1 MLSDSVLDTLRTAA
15 AARDRYRREVLGVTI
30 DEPTATLGI
39 ESQIVDFALTATD
52 WYTEKA
58 DAMQSNEARLL
69 GQRINKALDTAR
81 RSVRDIGEL
90 LLTIPHC
97 DDELPPGSR
106 LTWSHLNDA
115 LRASSMIAEAQELIE
130 QLTPEALEN
139 EEA

>member
-58 DAMQSNEARLL
+58 DAMKNNEARLL

-106 LTWSHLNDA
+106 LNEIHVRLVESANEMLTDTL
-115 LRASSMIAEAQELIE
+115 ELIV

-139 EEA
+139 E

>member
-30 DEPTATLGI
+30 NEPTATLGI

-58 DAMQSNEARLL
+58 DAMKNNEARLL
-69 GQRINKALDTAR
+69 GQRINQALDTAR
-81 RSVRDIGEL
+81 RSVRDVGEL
-90 LLTIPHC
+90 LLDIPYC

-106 LTWSHLNDA
+106 LQGFHLMLVESANEMLTDA
-115 LRASSMIAEAQELIE
+115 LELIV

-139 EEA
+139 E